1 MEVLMDFL
9 GITIITIA
17 LLLLFIAPTIIKRVY
32 LKRRY
37 ERLMR
42 EYNEILNKSYEYT
55 ILMNRIQPNNVIS
68 IEEYKNRTKNKDYKE
83 L

>member
-55 ILMNRIQPNNVIS
+55 ILMHRIQPNNVIS